1 MMKKFNIKE
10 FNVNIDPKNFWHIV
24 IYGGIIFLVV
34 LVGIFPLYKYNSSLI
49 EKNKE
54 IKNQIEEQKELG
66 PVYLNLLKSV
76 DDKKI
81 RVLPSPEKTT
91 IPRSEAGKF
100 QDDFREIAGKA
111 GLTIISFT
119 PDLSTLAGSSIS
131 FLHSAVLKGEFANFR
146 KMLIGLGAVSYLD
159 RIEEINIQQQP
170 YSTEYRMKIWI
181 AIK

>member
-10 FNVNIDPKNFWHIV
+10 FNISVDPKMFWYLV

-49 EKNKE
+49 EE
-54 IKNQIEEQKELG
+54 NQKLQSQIDEQKELG

-76 DDKKI
+76 DEKKI
-81 RVLPSPEKTT
+81 RLFPSPEKTT
-91 IPRSEAGKF
+91 ISRSEAGKF
-100 QDDFREIAGKA
+100 QDDFRAIAGKA
-111 GLTIISFT
+111 GLSIVSFT
-119 PDLSTLAGSSIS
+119 PDLSTLAGSSTS
-131 FLHSAVLKGEFANFR
+131 FLHNVVLKGELPNFR
-146 KMLIGLGAVSYLD
+146 KMLVGLGAVPYFD

-170 YSTEYRMKIWI
+170 YSMEFRMKVWI